1 MEKPLLVSGT
11 LIDPIKKGLKTQTR
25 RLTGLGTINQDPD
38 RYSFLHMVLEEP
50 TGESYALFIDT
61 TTNVSYTIKSPYG
74 DSGGILWVRENYYF
88 GKGYDGVKPKYVPAH
103 AKIGFMSDGEK
114 PEWAGKTHPGIHM
127 PRTHCRI
134 LLDNKAVYCERL
146 HDITETD
153 AEAEGVECG
162 TLLGDQLSFIKSSHE
177 MPGVYRDGFHHVWN
191 IINGS
196 ASWDANPW
204 VWVVK
209 FNLKK

>member
-38 RYSFLHMVLEEP
+38 RYKFTNMIFMDE
-50 TGESYALFIDT
+50 TGEYWASFTDT
-61 TTNVSYTIKSPYG
+61 STDQVFTIKSLYG
-74 DSGGILWVRENYYF
+74 GTGGILWVRENYYF
-88 GKGYDGVKPKYVPAH
+88 GKGYDGVKPKDVPAH
-103 AKIGFMSDGEK
+103 VKIGFMADGDK

-127 PRTHCRI
+127 PRLHCRI

-146 HDITETD
+146 HDINNKD
-153 AEAEGVECG
+153 AMEEGVNAG
-162 TLLGDQLSFIKSSHE
+162 KFLNDGSFQETPYAAPRGFI
-177 MPGVYRDGFHHVWN
+177 DGFHHVWN